1 MGFFM
6 NSRNIFYKF
15 FSIFISLNLAFVS
28 AVVFYY
34 VPVYA
39 SSTNQSD
46 DWFETVQDYLRDCL
60 FQLCAD
66 CGIIVDL
73 AIGDADSAM
82 ENFYIHNYLLDK
94 TYKEYI
100 EEHFVSHDDGTATID
115 AELYQFLLDFIEA
128 NKDPDFVLTDY
139 IIDYYPNGSEPG
151 YELFGSRYSNY
162 VNWFKDYTLPNRDIT
177 GADLLQNAS
186 EGKTL
191 LWTDPYGYYLWYFDY
206 TEYPD
211 YDNIICVARNSD
223 INSSS
228 SHGVGFWGYDSE
240 LNSFTY
246 LPHWLVA
253 FNSSGGVY
261 NIYQSTGNSSNF
273 MRSPVNGSQQ
283 AISKSVV
290 LCSYAGQYDASIPYY
305 YGNLRFPIYTSTTKW
320 VEYNVKFQ
328 DYQKDL
334 DYVINEDNS
343 ITINNYYYGGGSST
357 DPIDYTQYLQ
367 YILSEIQAVN
377 SSISNLDMN
386 CDHSVMESYLQSMNN
401 QLTDLYSLLA
411 LVVSK
416 MDANA
421 SDYSDIVDS
430 LDALSSKLDTINN
443 SINNPDYTDV
453 TDRLD
458 SMEGTVEEMK
468 DLISD
473 QNSSI
478 SDIKETITNMDGNIS
493 EINITIQN
501 LSSSINDQFLSITK
515 NGFKDVVD
523 QLEELNDNLV
533 ALSRALVG
541 KDMFEDSLSGVKSN
555 FPDPDDIILASVNEL
570 AELQEEALSFGGA
583 LGDIFSKLLDFQ
595 TGIDDLVQDE
605 EYIDEVEDLL
615 RQLLPKDPEDNEDD
629 SFFDKILKTIEMSL
643 QLYANSVDEIKE
655 TSKKKFPFSIG
666 YDIELL
672 LMLLSAEPQTPVFT
686 IPFEYGRINY
696 KSDIVIDFSMFDDSI
711 DVIRFFLTIY
721 YCFFL
726 LMITP
731 KMIGLNNEVD
741 T

>member
-39 SSTNQSD
+39 SSTNKSD

-100 EEHFVSHDDGTATID
+100 EEHFVTHDDGSASID

-128 NKDPDFVLTDY
+128 NKDTNFVLSDY

-162 VNWFKDYTLPNRDIT
+162 VNWIKNYSIPNRDII
-177 GADLLQNAS
+177 GSDLLQS
-186 EGKTL
+186 VSDGKAL
-191 LWTDPYGYYLWYFDY
+191 LWTDPRDQRLWYFDY
-206 TEYPD
+206 SEFSD
-211 YDNIICVARNSD
+211 YSNIIAVAR
-223 INSSS
+223 SSS
-228 SHGVGFWGYDSE
+228 IYDSSSNGIAFYGFDSE
-240 LNSFTY
+240 FNTFTY
-246 LPHWLVA
+246 LPHYMVYFNGSTPVFYYSA
-253 FNSSGGVY
+253 GNNSSLKPVSGG
-261 NIYQSTGNSSNF
+261 SSK
-273 MRSPVNGSQQ
+273 
-283 AISKSVV
+283 AISSEYVF
-290 LCSYAGQYDASIPYY
+290 CSYSGQYNASVPYY
-305 YGNLRFPIYTSTTKW
+305 YGNLRFPVFSSTTKW

-328 DYQKDL
+328 DYQNDL

-343 ITINNYYYGGGSST
+343 ITINNFYYGGGSST
-357 DPIDYTQYLQ
+357 EPIDYSQYLQ

-386 CDHSVMESYLQSMNN
+386 CDHSAMESSLESMNN

-430 LDALSSKLDTINN
+430 LDALSVKLDTINN
-443 SINNPDYTDV
+443 SINNPDYSDV

-458 SMEGTVEEMK
+458 SMEGTVVEMK

-478 SDIKETITNMDGNIS
+478 SEIKDTLTNMDGNIS

-541 KDMFEDSLSGVKSN
+541 KDAFEDALSGVKSN

-629 SFFDKILKTIEMSL
+629 SFFDKVLKTIEMSL

-672 LMLLSAEPQTPVFT
+672 LLLLSAEPQTPVFT

-696 KSDIVIDFSMFDDSI
+696 KSEIVIDFSMFDDSI